1 MKKGFTLIEL
11 LVVIA
16 VIGLLASI
24 VLVSL
29 GGSRDKARVARGDQL
44 SSSIHHVIGVDAVG
58 IWDFNGNAND
68 SSGNGNNA
76 ITTDA
81 TLIADR
87 RGNSSSAY
95 SFTGGTNKIIVADS
109 SSLKISGTAIT
120 ITGWINWR
128 GNAGGGGGNGRFIDK
143 EVAGAGYMVFINDDR
158 TISYRYNGNV
168 TYSRTSTG
176 KIGSQVW
183 SFMAFTY
190 DGANAKIYID
200 GVLDRSDALTFT
212 FATNTNQLLIGNLL
226 DNSRALNVYVD
237 DIRIYSSA
245 FNTAEIQK
253 LYAEQSPKYQLAQQ
267 GQTASP
273 YVYEK
278 RIYPH

>member
-1 MKKGFTLIEL
+1 MVSPRRKAERHPIGLALNVMKKGFTLIEL

-29 GGSRDKARVARGDQL
+29 GGSRDMARVARGDQL

-143 EVAGAGYMVFINDDR
+143 EVAGAGYMVFINDD
-158 TISYRYNGNV
+158 
-168 TYSRTSTG
+168 
-176 KIGSQVW
+176 
-183 SFMAFTY
+183 
-190 DGANAKIYID
+190 
-200 GVLDRSDALTFT
+200 
-212 FATNTNQLLIGNLL
+212 
-226 DNSRALNVYVD
+226 
-237 DIRIYSSA
+237 
-245 FNTAEIQK
+245 
-253 LYAEQSPKYQLAQQ
+253 
-267 GQTASP
+267 SP
-273 YVYEK
+273 YWHLILFYSLFRLEDSLSHKIFVFFSSIFHKYEYILILSSSK
-278 RIYPH
+278 I

>member
-1 MKKGFTLIEL
+1 
-11 LVVIA
+11 
-16 VIGLLASI
+16 
-24 VLVSL
+24 
-29 GGSRDKARVARGDQL
+29 
-44 SSSIHHVIGVDAVG
+44 
-58 IWDFNGNAND
+58 
-68 SSGNGNNA
+68 
-76 ITTDA
+76 
-81 TLIADR
+81 
-87 RGNSSSAY
+87 
-95 SFTGGTNKIIVADS
+95 
-109 SSLKISGTAIT
+109 
-120 ITGWINWR
+120 
-128 GNAGGGGGNGRFIDK
+128 
-143 EVAGAGYMVFINDDR
+143 MVFINDDR